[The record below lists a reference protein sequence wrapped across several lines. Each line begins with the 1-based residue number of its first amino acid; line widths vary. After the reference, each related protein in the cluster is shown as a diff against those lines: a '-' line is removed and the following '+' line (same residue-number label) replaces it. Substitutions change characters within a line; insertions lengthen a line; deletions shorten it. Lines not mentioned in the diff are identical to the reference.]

1 MAGKS
6 KGDNKASAKQPKT
19 LSAKNAKQVKG
30 GALLNPTAVMD
41 FDYKAV
47 SSIGS
52 ISSVKLSPTRNG

>member
-6 KGDNKASAKQPKT
+6 KGEKKASAKPVKT

-47 SSIGS
+47 TSIGS
-52 ISSVKLSPTRNG
+52 VKLNTTRGG